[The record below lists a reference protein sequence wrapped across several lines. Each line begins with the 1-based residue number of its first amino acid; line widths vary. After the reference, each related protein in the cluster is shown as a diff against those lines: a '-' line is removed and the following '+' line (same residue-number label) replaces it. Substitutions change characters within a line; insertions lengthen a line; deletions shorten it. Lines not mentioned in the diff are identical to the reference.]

1 MTICVGRE
9 KVNWPKGPREAGL
22 GRDPGAPPAGVIMSP
37 NPSFRGPEGAVGIRS
52 SFDGETDCHVGPEAL
67 LAMTNHGPDFS

>member
-22 GRDPGAPPAGVIMSP
+22 GRDFGAPPARTI
-37 NPSFRGPEGAVGIRS
+37 
-52 SFDGETDCHVGPEAL
+52 
-67 LAMTNHGPDFS
+67 

>member
-37 NPSFRGPEGAVGIRS
+37 NPSFRGPEGPWESAFLLTGKRIATSGPRPS
-52 SFDGETDCHVGPEAL
+52 SQ
-67 LAMTNHGPDFS
+67 